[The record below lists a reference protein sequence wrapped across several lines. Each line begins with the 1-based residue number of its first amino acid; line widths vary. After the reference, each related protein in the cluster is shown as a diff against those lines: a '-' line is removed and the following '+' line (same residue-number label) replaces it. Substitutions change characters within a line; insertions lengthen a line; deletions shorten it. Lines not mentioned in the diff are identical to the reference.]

1 MDDSMISTVHL
12 DRHGY
17 VLEVFHNTRSVQLDA
32 GKFTGTL
39 MEVTGPVVP
48 GMRWDGQTFVLPPPR
63 IPPEAVLNE
72 KARRS
77 AMFPERLVK
86 QITAL
91 GGDNAMKVS
100 KYLGELHNAAERMML
115 SEPPRDFKDDK
126 HWPTV
131 PELHDLPLAQ
141 RFHDVS
147 PVSPVS
153 GQPANITVAP
163 VFHVAAPQAAQDPT
177 PLIVHAKSET
187 VQPSFTLDP
196 SDPLYLHKLAFIRSL
211 DEFDK
216 VRGIPHAVEPL
227 VTDAALKVTMAKR
240 LEDIETHK
248 LRVKELLEAA

>member
-1 MDDSMISTVHL
+1 MAITTVHL

-17 VLEVFHNTRSVQLDA
+17 VVEVFHDTRSVQLDA
-32 GKFTGTL
+32 GKYAGTL
-39 MEVTGPVVP
+39 MDVTGPIAP

-77 AMFPERLVK
+77 AMFPERFVK

-91 GGDNAMKVS
+91 GGDNAMRVS
-100 KYLGELHNAAERMML
+100 KYLGELHNTAERMML
-115 SEPPRDFKDDK
+115 GDPPADFKDDK

-141 RFHDVS
+141 RLHDVS

-153 GQPANITVAP
+153 GQPINIHVAP
-163 VFHVAAPQAAQDPT
+163 VINTTPQAAQAPA

-211 DEFDK
+211 DEYDK